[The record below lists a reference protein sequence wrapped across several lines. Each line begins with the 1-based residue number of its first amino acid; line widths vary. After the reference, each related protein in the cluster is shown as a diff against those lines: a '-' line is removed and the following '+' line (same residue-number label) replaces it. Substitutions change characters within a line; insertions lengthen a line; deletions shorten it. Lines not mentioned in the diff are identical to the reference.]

1 MKRGRIED
9 DCSILHSALGER
21 QPILDLLFNRHF
33 FVHFYKYKIVSCFV
47 SYLRSLV
54 PMFNQVIKREL
65 VDPVEVH
72 ADGKSELDMVEK
84 FNNTTMQVISWVS
97 AM

>member
-1 MKRGRIED
+1 
-9 DCSILHSALGER
+9 
-21 QPILDLLFNRHF
+21 
-33 FVHFYKYKIVSCFV
+33 
-47 SYLRSLV
+47 
-54 PMFNQVIKREL
+54 MFNQVIKREL
-65 VDPVEVH
+65 VDPVEVD